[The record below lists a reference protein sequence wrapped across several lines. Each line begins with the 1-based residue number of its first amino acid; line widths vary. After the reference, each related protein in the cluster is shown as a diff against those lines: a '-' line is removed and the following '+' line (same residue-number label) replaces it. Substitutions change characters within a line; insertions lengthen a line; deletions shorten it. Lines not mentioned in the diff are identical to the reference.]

1 MKAEVSL
8 EISSKPFKDLRHGKR
23 LKEIVRVMS
32 KHPEASIPQANQKAS
47 QSQGMY
53 RFLAN
58 KSIMT
63 EQIYES
69 YRPSVLQRVNKEKV
83 VLAIQ
88 DTTDLNFSGLK
99 KTSGLGFINQSKQ
112 QGIKVHNCYAV
123 SSLGEPL
130 GILDQMTWTRK
141 EKSGLKKTRKKRA
154 TKEKESQRWLDTLK
168 KAEKGVEE
176 SVCLIHVG
184 DREADIFD
192 LFSQER
198 ESNSELL
205 IRGEH
210 NRKVKHELDYLIP
223 TLEQSPLKGE
233 KQIQINR
240 NPERPARQA
249 TLRVRGMEVTLLVP
263 SNHKQKS
270 QHKPVTINVLLV
282 EEVNPSD
289 GEKPIHWLLITT
301 LPIESFE
308 QAWQCVYWYS
318 LRWLIERF
326 HFTLKSGCRIEQLQ
340 LGTADRLKKALAIY
354 SLVACYLMRLTYYS
368 RLHPDGSCEVVLEP
382 QEWKL
387 LRRRFQPK
395 NRSSKPPTMKEAIV
409 WIAQLGGFLARKGD
423 GEPGLKT
430 LWRGVGVLHNLLEG
444 SQLAYKT

>member
-1 MKAEVSL
+1 
-8 EISSKPFKDLRHGKR
+8 
-23 LKEIVRVMS
+23 
-32 KHPEASIPQANQKAS
+32 
-47 QSQGMY
+47 
-53 RFLAN
+53 
-58 KSIMT
+58 
-63 EQIYES
+63 
-69 YRPSVLQRVNKEKV
+69 
-83 VLAIQ
+83 
-88 DTTDLNFSGLK
+88 
-99 KTSGLGFINQSKQ
+99 
-112 QGIKVHNCYAV
+112 
-123 SSLGEPL
+123 
-130 GILDQMTWTRK
+130 
-141 EKSGLKKTRKKRA
+141 
-154 TKEKESQRWLDTLK
+154 
-168 KAEKGVEE
+168 
-176 SVCLIHVG
+176 VCLIHVG

-270 QHKPVTINVLLV
+270 QHKPVTINVLSV

-368 RLHPDGSCEVVLEP
+368 RLHPDCSCEVVLEP

-430 LWRGVGVLHNLLEG
+430 LWRGLGVLHNLLEG